1 MRSYERDHPLIIHG
15 YSNIHTCYLD
25 IVKYCGEKKMKLIT
39 CHLPEAYIEGLDRLI
54 SQDSYPNRSEA
65 IRVAV
70 RDLLKSEL
78 GGFVKLSPKE
88 APADLL
94 ME

>member
-1 MRSYERDHPLIIHG
+1 
-15 YSNIHTCYLD
+15 
-25 IVKYCGEKKMKLIT
+25 MKLIT

-78 GGFVKLSPKE
+78 GGFVKMAPKE
-88 APADLL
+88 IATEFLD
-94 ME
+94 